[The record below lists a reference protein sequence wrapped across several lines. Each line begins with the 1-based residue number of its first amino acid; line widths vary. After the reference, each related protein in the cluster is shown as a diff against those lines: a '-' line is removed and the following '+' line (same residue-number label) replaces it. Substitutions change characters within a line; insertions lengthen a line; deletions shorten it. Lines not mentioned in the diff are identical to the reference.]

1 MGDVIY
7 FWVGD
12 HRDGKLVIELGDR
25 FEHLPKPPHL
35 DLETP
40 DGPLRLVMPATDP
53 TNDRPLRVE
62 VPLQT
67 GRRIVNLRNPTGAKS
82 PAQAGISVDGRPL
95 SFKVLSIRFE

>member
-1 MGDVIY
+1 MGDGMKV
-7 FWVGD
+7 WVEAPQ
-12 HRDGKLVIELGDR
+12 DGKLIIELGDR

-40 DGPLRLVMPATDP
+40 AGPLRVVMPTTDP
-53 TNDRPLRVE
+53 TNDRPLRIE
-62 VPLQT
+62 VPLQA

-95 SFKVLSIRFE
+95 SFKVLSVRFE